1 MYPRPLQ
8 KLTCLKAPG
17 AVCNNVLICASPF
30 GNRHCRNER
39 LLTSS
44 LYICIDSIFHRSPFL
59 NIHSPF
65 FFFFWLCPRQ
75 VEVPGP
81 GIKPMPQQWK
91 CQILVCQAT
100 RELLNI
106 HSLRPYFG
114 FKKVHNDVYHVNWW
128 LAGRKRFSSVTN
140 PTWVQGLLF
149 LITKLWSLI
158 QLKKEE
164 VVKGG

>member
-65 FFFFWLCPRQ
+65 FFLAVPTAGGSSWARDQTHTTAVKMPDPCLPGHQGTPEHSFIETLFW
-75 VEVPGP
+75 V
-81 GIKPMPQQWK
+81 
-91 CQILVCQAT
+91 
-100 RELLNI
+100 
-106 HSLRPYFG
+106 
-114 FKKVHNDVYHVNWW
+114 
-128 LAGRKRFSSVTN
+128 
-140 PTWVQGLLF
+140 
-149 LITKLWSLI
+149 
-158 QLKKEE
+158 
-164 VVKGG
+164 